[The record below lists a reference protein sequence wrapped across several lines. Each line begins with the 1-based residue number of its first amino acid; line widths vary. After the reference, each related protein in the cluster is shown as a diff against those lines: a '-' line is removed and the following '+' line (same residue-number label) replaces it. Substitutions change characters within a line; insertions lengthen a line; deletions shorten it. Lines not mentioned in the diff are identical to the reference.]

1 MFKNCA
7 IASEDD
13 EARSAG
19 CAKLAKALREVVQAE
34 QSLQAQNEA
43 HASGVVGKAVVRE
56 SKRVTATARP
66 IARDPHSDRDRDR
79 GRGRDTFRR
88 KHSHTAAY
96 ATITLTY
103 VVLFY
108 PWYCCGVACAHIALT
123 TGEEDQR
130 GGSKGGA
137 GAC

>member
-56 SKRVTATARP
+56 RAATDTDTQ
-66 IARDPHSDRDRDR
+66 ISICLYLSICVS
-79 GRGRDTFRR
+79 RDTD
-88 KHSHTAAY
+88 
-96 ATITLTY
+96 TY
-103 VVLFY
+103 
-108 PWYCCGVACAHIALT
+108 
-123 TGEEDQR
+123 
-130 GGSKGGA
+130 
-137 GAC
+137 

>member
-56 SKRVTATARP
+56 RATAP
-66 IARDPHSDRDRDR
+66 
-79 GRGRDTFRR
+79 
-88 KHSHTAAY
+88 
-96 ATITLTY
+96 ATITAAATAPARASESRAQTLRLRQTHSH
-103 VVLFY
+103 
-108 PWYCCGVACAHIALT
+108 CCM
-123 TGEEDQR
+123 
-130 GGSKGGA
+130 
-137 GAC
+137 